1 LRKILLVESII
12 LILLLLFAV
21 GVSVYLSRETDAVP
35 VIQTAPPDTAEP
47 TVPTAPTLP
56 PTEAPAAPPAEEL
69 TQPQPTWLILPAD
82 RQLTAKQYFL
92 YDCDMAQFMV
102 LSGNQEDKV
111 YPASLTKLYTAE
123 IALKFLDLQQEVTV
137 GSELDLVAWG
147 SSVAKLQKGD
157 VLTVQSLIQA
167 LLLPS
172 GNDAAY
178 VLAANAGRV
187 LSADPT
193 LSPASAVAA
202 FVAEMNRQAAE
213 QGMTATH
220 FVNPDGIHDPNHY
233 TSIQDLAILGT
244 LAMKNPVISRTT
256 SLDMVE
262 LALSED
268 RLLTWEN
275 TNELLLPDSAY
286 YCPYAVGLKTGNT
299 PANGTC
305 LLSAFQ
311 MDGRTILIG
320 VFGCP
325 GKEDRFADTL
335 QLFNSF
341 FGFGD
346 A

>member
-1 LRKILLVESII
+1 MRKILLVESVILII
-12 LILLLLFAV
+12 LLIIAF
-21 GVSVYLSRETDAVP
+21 GISVYLTLETGAVP
-35 VIQTAPPDTAEP
+35 AVQTIPPSTFAPTTHTSPSLQPTEPPTAPPTD
-47 TVPTAPTLP
+47 AP
-56 PTEAPAAPPAEEL
+56 
-69 TQPQPTWLILPAD
+69 TQPQPTWLLLPAD

-92 YDCDMAQFMV
+92 YDCDLAQFVV
-102 LSGNQEDKV
+102 LSGAQEDKV

-123 IALKFLDLQQEVTV
+123 IALTFLDLQQEVTV
-137 GSELDLVAWG
+137 GNELDLVAWG

-178 VLAANAGRV
+178 VLATNAGRV

-193 LSPASAVAA
+193 LSPANAVSA
-202 FVAEMNRQAAE
+202 FVAEMNRCAAE

-233 TSIQDLAILGT
+233 TSIRDLSILGT

-262 LALSED
+262 LSLSED
-268 RLLTWEN
+268 RKFSWEN
-275 TNELLLPDSAY
+275 TNELLLPDSDY
-286 YCPYAVGLKTGNT
+286 YCPYAIGLKTGNT

-311 MDGRTILIG
+311 IDGRTILIG

-325 GKEDRFADTL
+325 EKEDRFADTL